1 MEARR
6 QNTKRRTGTI
16 RAQPTTKMNLNHPSE
31 TKKPVPQMLDKDFQE
46 TLDKLNEQRD
56 VALTKLHKATR
67 VEQFSDQV

>member
-1 MEARR
+1 
-6 QNTKRRTGTI
+6 
-16 RAQPTTKMNLNHPSE
+16 MNLNHPSE
-31 TKKPVPQMLDKDFQE
+31 MKKPTNIQMQDKDFQE